1 MNSEILLQR
10 ARLLFEQHRL
20 EQAAEQLKQLLSQDP
35 NDADAHA
42 LLALCLLDDKDQW
55 NNATREAEQ
64 AIHLAPDQSFSH
76 YVMASVLNKRSRTAE
91 ALLAMDEALRLN
103 PGQSQFYALRASL
116 LAQLER
122 WPECLESASLGLQM
136 DPDDTSCANM
146 RSLALERLGRKNDA
160 LQQADNAVSRDPDSG
175 HAHSMRG
182 WALLQKGNVAEA
194 QEAFREALRLE
205 PTNEF
210 ARTGMI
216 QALNSNNFLF
226 RIAFKFHSFLGRLG
240 STYRWAIV
248 IGFWVGMQVLQSLE
262 NSYPVL
268 KPLVTPILLLYFT
281 FCMLTWIAD
290 PLFDAFLRFH
300 SFGKYLLSR
309 KQKWASNL
317 VAGLLFGSI
326 ALMVIQLA
334 RGEIG
339 GAILV
344 GIIPVLLTI
353 PVSICFRVD
362 DGWPLGV
369 AIPFA
374 SLIGLFAI
382 AAVAMIL
389 VDGPW
394 WLAFAPFVV
403 GILVCSF
410 GGQVLMGVTVKR

>member
-20 EQAAEQLKQLLSQDP
+20 EQAAEQLKQLLAQDP
-35 NDADAHA
+35 DDAEAHA
-42 LLALCLLDDKDQW
+42 LLALCLLDNKDQW
-55 NNATREAEQ
+55 HNATREAEQ
-64 AIHLAPDQSFSH
+64 SIHLAPDHPFSH
-76 YVMASVLNKRSRTAE
+76 YVLASVLNKRSRTAE
-91 ALLAMDEALRLN
+91 SLAAIDEALRLD
-103 PGQSQFYALRASL
+103 PGQSLFYALRASL

-122 WPECLESASLGLQM
+122 WSECLEAASLGLQM

-146 RSLALERLGRKNDA
+146 RSLSLERLGRKNDA

-182 WALLQKGNVAEA
+182 WALLQKGRVAEA
-194 QEAFREALRLE
+194 QLAFREALRLE

-248 IGFWVGMQVLQSLE
+248 LGFWVGMQVLQSLG
-262 NSYPVL
+262 NANPIL
-268 KPLVTPILLLYFT
+268 KPFVTPLLLLYFT
-281 FCMLTWIAD
+281 FCMLPWIAD

-300 SFGKYLLSR
+300 PFGKFLLSQ

-317 VAGLLFGSI
+317 VAGLLVSAIVLIF
-326 ALMVIQLA
+326 IQLA
-334 RGEIG
+334 KGDIA
-339 GAILV
+339 GAILI
-344 GIIPVLLTI
+344 GIVPVLLTI

-362 DGWPLGV
+362 QGWPLAV
-369 AIPFA
+369 AIPAA
-374 SLIGLFAI
+374 SLMALLSI
-382 AAVAMIL
+382 ASVAMIL
-389 VDGPW
+389 VDGQW
-394 WLAFAPFVV
+394 WLAFTPFAI
-403 GILVCSF
+403 GILISSI
-410 GGQVLMGVTVKR
+410 GGQILMGVTVKH

>member
-35 NDADAHA
+35 DDAEAHA
-42 LLALCLLDDKDQW
+42 LLALCLLDDKDRW
-55 NNATREAEQ
+55 HDATREAEQ
-64 AIHLAPDQSFSH
+64 SIHLAPAQPFSH

-91 ALLAMDEALRLN
+91 SLSAIDESIRLD
-103 PGQSQFYALRASL
+103 PGQSLFYALRASL
-116 LAQLER
+116 LAQLQR
-122 WPECLESASLGLQM
+122 WPDCLEAASLGLQM

-160 LQQADNAVSRDPDSG
+160 LQQAENAVSRDPDSG

-182 WALLQKGNVAEA
+182 WALLQQGKVAEA
-194 QEAFREALRLE
+194 QVAFREALRLE

-216 QALNSNNFLF
+216 QALNSKNFLF

-248 IGFWVGMQVLQSLE
+248 IGFWVGVQVLQSLA
-262 NSYPVL
+262 NANPVL
-268 KPLVTPILLLYFT
+268 TPFVTPILLLYFT

-317 VAGLLFGSI
+317 VAGLLLSAI
-326 ALMVIQLA
+326 ALVVIQLV
-334 RGEIG
+334 RGDIA
-339 GAILV
+339 GAILI

-362 DGWPLGV
+362 RGWPLAV
-369 AIPFA
+369 AIPAA
-374 SLIGLFAI
+374 SLIGLFAC

-389 VDGPW
+389 VDGPL
-394 WLAFAPFVV
+394 WLAFGPFIV
-403 GILVCSF
+403 GILISSF
-410 GGQVLMGVTVKR
+410 GGQILLGVTVKH